1 MNARGVHRLAQGGRV
16 FIAFARV
23 WRQWQSR
30 PMLPQ
35 TPTEAWALGEADGY
49 RRRPPL
55 VMFTEATQD
64 AYTAGYRQG
73 RRLARRAGAR

>member
-1 MNARGVHRLAQGGRV
+1 MRARGVRPLAQGGPV
-16 FIAFARV
+16 PVAFARV

-30 PMLPQ
+30 PLLPQ

-64 AYTAGYRQG
+64 AYMAGYRHG
-73 RRLARRAGAR
+73 RRLARRPGAR

>member
-1 MNARGVHRLAQGGRV
+1 L
-16 FIAFARV
+16 
-23 WRQWQSR
+23 
-30 PMLPQ
+30 LPQ

-64 AYTAGYRQG
+64 AYMAGYRHG
-73 RRLARRAGAR
+73 RRLARRPGAR